1 MIYTFEENAIGVKSL
16 STADT
21 FKLFLNNLAV
31 DNAQTISN
39 WYGEI
44 TCALN
49 KKFRD
54 TESKTANTLQVG
66 SYGRHTAIKG
76 ISDLDMLYVMPRV
89 EWDNYKG
96 GGGQSKLLSDVAAAI
111 RVRYPNTAVTVDRL
125 VVQAIYSNFRV
136 EVQPVFEQDDG
147 SFKYPD
153 TYNGGAWKITKPRPE
168 IQAMSEFDTQKNK
181 NLRRLCKMARAWKNK
196 HGVGISGLLIDT
208 LAYNFLKA
216 TSDYDDKSYLY
227 YDCMTRDFFAYL
239 KELPKQSYFAALGS
253 GQRVKV
259 KKSFQRKAKNAH
271 ELCLKAIEAE
281 GKDYENDKWR
291 AVYGRL
297 FPAPAEV
304 REVDVLEY
312 KSRAVRMTE
321 EYPEEVFAAI
331 DIRNNIHIDCQVEQN
346 GFRPASLR
354 EMLRNRTLLMPRKK
368 LTFSV
373 VETDILGSYALFWK
387 VLNRGQEAIN
397 RDCIRG
403 QIVVDEGRKRRVEHT
418 SFKGDHVVEC
428 YALVDGVVV
437 ATDRIHV
444 PISANQEEGNE

>member
-1 MIYTFEENAIGVKSL
+1 MSI
-16 STADT
+16 ADT
-21 FKLFLNNLAV
+21 FKQFLSNLAV
-31 DNAQTISN
+31 DNAQAISDR
-39 WYGEI
+39 YGEI

-76 ISDLDMLYVMPRV
+76 ISDLDMLYIMPKGD
-89 EWDNYKG
+89 WDNYKD
-96 GGGQSKLLSDVAAAI
+96 GGQSKLLSDTAAAI
-111 RVRYPNTAVTVDRL
+111 RARYPKTTVKVDRL

-136 EVQPVFEQDDG
+136 EAQPVFEQDDG

-153 TYNGGAWKITKPRPE
+153 TYNGGSWKITKPREE

-196 HGVGISGLLIDT
+196 HGVGIGGLLIDT
-208 LAYNFLKA
+208 LAHNFLKS

-227 YDCMTRDFFAYL
+227 YDYMSRDFFAYL
-239 KELPKQSYFAALGS
+239 KELPKQDYFAALGS

-259 KKSFQRKAKNAH
+259 KKNFQRKAKKAH
-271 ELCLKAIEAE
+271 ELCLKAIDAE
-281 GKDYENDKWR
+281 GKENQNDKWR

-297 FPAPAEV
+297 FPAAEKV
-304 REVDVLEY
+304 QKAALADRAGH
-312 KSRAVRMTE
+312 AVRMTE
-321 EYPEEVFAAI
+321 EFPEDVFAAI
-331 DIRNNIHIDCQVEQN
+331 DIRNNIRIDCQVEQN

-368 LTFSV
+368 LTFTV
-373 VETDILGSYALFWK
+373 VETDIPGSYSLFWK

-403 QIVVDEGRKRRVEHT
+403 QIVADDGHKRNVEHT
-418 SFKGDHVVEC
+418 NFKGDHVVEC

-444 PISANQEEGNE
+444 PINANQEDYDE

>member
-1 MIYTFEENAIGVKSL
+1 MSI
-16 STADT
+16 ADT
-21 FKLFLNNLAV
+21 FKQFLSNLAV
-31 DNAQTISN
+31 DNAQAISDR
-39 WYGEI
+39 YGEI

-76 ISDLDMLYVMPRV
+76 ISDLDMLYIMPKGD
-89 EWDNYKG
+89 WDNYKD
-96 GGGQSKLLSDVAAAI
+96 GGQSKLLSDTAAAI
-111 RVRYPNTAVTVDRL
+111 RARYPKTTVKVDRL

-136 EVQPVFEQDDG
+136 EAQPVFEQDDG

-153 TYNGGAWKITKPRPE
+153 TYNGGSWKITKPREE

-196 HGVGISGLLIDT
+196 HGVGIGGLLIDT
-208 LAYNFLKA
+208 LAHNFLKS

-227 YDCMTRDFFAYL
+227 YDYMSRDFFAYL
-239 KELPKQSYFAALGS
+239 KELPKQDYFAALGS

-259 KKSFQRKAKNAH
+259 KKNFQRKAKKAH
-271 ELCLKAIEAE
+271 ELCLKAIDAE
-281 GKDYENDKWR
+281 GNENQNDKWR

-297 FPAPAEV
+297 FPAAEKV
-304 REVDVLEY
+304 QKAALADRAGH
-312 KSRAVRMTE
+312 AVRMTE
-321 EYPEEVFAAI
+321 EFPEDVFAAI
-331 DIRNNIHIDCQVEQN
+331 DIRNNIRIDCQVEQN

-368 LTFSV
+368 LTFTV
-373 VETDILGSYALFWK
+373 VETDIPGSYSLFWK

-403 QIVVDEGRKRRVEHT
+403 QIVADDGHKRNVEHT
-418 SFKGDHVVEC
+418 NFKGDHVVEC

-444 PISANQEEGNE
+444 PINANQEDYDE

>member
-1 MIYTFEENAIGVKSL
+1 MSI
-16 STADT
+16 ADT
-21 FKLFLNNLAV
+21 FKQFLSNLAV
-31 DNAQTISN
+31 DNAQTISDR
-39 WYGEI
+39 YGEI

-76 ISDLDMLYVMPRV
+76 ISDLDMLYIMPKG
-89 EWDNYKG
+89 EWDNYKDG
-96 GGGQSKLLSDVAAAI
+96 CQSKLLSDAAAAI
-111 RVRYPNTAVTVDRL
+111 RARYPGTTVKVDRL
-125 VVQAIYSNFRV
+125 VVQAVYSNFRV
-136 EVQPVFEQDDG
+136 EAQPVFEQDDG

-153 TYNGGAWKITKPRPE
+153 TYNGGTWKITKPREE

-196 HGVGISGLLIDT
+196 HGVGIGGLLIDT
-208 LAYNFLKA
+208 LAHNFLNS

-227 YDCMTRDFFAYL
+227 YDYMSRDFFAYL
-239 KELPKQSYFAALGS
+239 KELPKQDYFAALGS

-259 KKSFQRKAKNAH
+259 KKNFQRKAKKAH

-281 GKDYENDKWR
+281 GKDNQNDKWR

-297 FPAPAEV
+297 FPAAEKMQKA
-304 REVDVLEY
+304 VLAD
-312 KSRAVRMTE
+312 RAGHSVRMTE
-321 EYPEEVFAAI
+321 EFPEDVFAAV
-331 DIRNNIHIDCQVEQN
+331 DIRNNIRIDCQVEQN

-368 LTFSV
+368 LIFSV
-373 VETDILGSYALFWK
+373 VETDIPGSYGLFWK

-403 QIVVDEGRKRRVEHT
+403 QIVADEGHKRNVEHT
-418 SFKGDHVVEC
+418 NFKGDHLVEC

-444 PISANQEEGNE
+444 PISANQEDDDE